1 MQQPTKTVV
10 VAVFSLLYTCTT
22 EVTEVEDS
30 RPILCWHKNMN
41 TEPKHMPKIKA
52 CMKKASFDRGKCSSS
67 S

>member
-41 TEPKHMPKIKA
+41 TEPKHMPKI
-52 CMKKASFDRGKCSSS
+52 
-67 S
+67 